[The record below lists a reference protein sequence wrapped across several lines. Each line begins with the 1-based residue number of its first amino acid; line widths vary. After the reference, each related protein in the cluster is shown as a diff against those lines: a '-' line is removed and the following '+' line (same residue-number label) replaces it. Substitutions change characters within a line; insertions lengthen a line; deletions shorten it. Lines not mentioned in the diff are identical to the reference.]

1 MQISKLLLPENL
13 HMSEKRCNF
22 AKIFAM
28 EQSIRQNYIAEVQ
41 QIRNAINISRYRA
54 AKLANA
60 EMLRLYY
67 SVGKFI
73 SLNTRNAKW
82 GTGALKSISN
92 QLQQEMPGL
101 KGFSEGNMRKMRLFY
116 EAWQPV
122 FEPQAEN
129 TFGLLPIADHIELF
143 DFRSPLANKIRSTL
157 PNELESAENQAIVK
171 RSPLANELGNEK
183 CSPEANEL
191 DAADIEQFL
200 RVGFTMHVDI
210 IAQTE
215 NDAERWFYIR
225 KVARDFIGKR
235 QLHQMLTSDLY
246 HQHGSMPSN
255 FALTLPDDKQRQVAM
270 QTFKEDNVLDF
281 LKIPNPDLIDELDVE
296 EQIVKNVKNF
306 MMSLGGEFAFMG
318 EQYRLIVNGRERKL
332 DLLFYHRRM
341 RCLVAIEL
349 KGGEFQPEYAGKL
362 NYYLSA
368 LDSLVKLPE
377 ENPSIGILLC
387 RDKDNAEVEFTLR
400 DMSKPMGVATYRSSQ
415 ELPEQY
421 RNALP
426 SAEDLKRLL

>member
-1 MQISKLLLPENL
+1 M
-13 HMSEKRCNF
+13 R
-22 AKIFAM
+22 KIFAM

-41 QIRNAINISRYRA
+41 QIREAISVSRYRA

-73 SLNTRNAKW
+73 SLNTRNAQW

-92 QLQQEMPGL
+92 QLQQELPGL

-116 EAWQPV
+116 EVWQPV
-122 FEPQAEN
+122 FEPQAGH
-129 TFGLLPIADHIELF
+129 TIGVIPVTDHIELF
-143 DFRSPLANKIRSTL
+143 DFRSPLAN
-157 PNELESAENQAIVK
+157 ELE
-171 RSPLANELGNEK
+171 NEK
-183 CSPEANEL
+183 CSPVANEL
-191 DAADIEQFL
+191 DATDIEQFL
-200 RVGFTMHVDI
+200 RVGFTMHIDI

-215 NDAERWFYIR
+215 NDAERWFYIK

-255 FALTLPDDKQRQVAM
+255 FELTLPDEKQRQVAM

-349 KGGEFQPEYAGKL
+349 KGGEFMPEYAGKL

-368 LDSLVKLPE
+368 LDSLVKLPD

-387 RDKDNAEVEFTLR
+387 RDKDNTEVEFTLR
-400 DMSKPMGVATYRSSQ
+400 DMSKPMGVATYRSSE
-415 ELPEQY
+415 ELPEHY

>member
-1 MQISKLLLPENL
+1 MLISCVCQKKVVTLR
-13 HMSEKRCNF
+13 KF
-22 AKIFAM
+22 FAM

-41 QIRNAINISRYRA
+41 QIRNAISISRYRA

-143 DFRSPLANKIRSTL
+143 DFRSAVS
-157 PNELESAENQAIVK
+157 NEFECAENQAIVK

-183 CSPEANEL
+183 CSPLANEL
-191 DAADIEQFL
+191 DATDLEQFL
-200 RVGFTMHVDI
+200 RVGFTMHIDI

-215 NDAERWFYIR
+215 IDTERWFYIR

-255 FALTLPDDKQRQVAM
+255 FALTLPDEKQRQVAM

-281 LKIPNPDLIDELDVE
+281 LKIPNPDLVDELDVE

-318 EQYRLIVNGRERKL
+318 EQYRIIVNGKERKL

-387 RDKDNAEVEFTLR
+387 RDKDNTEVEFTLR

>member
-1 MQISKLLLPENL
+1 MRKISQ
-13 HMSEKRCNF
+13 
-22 AKIFAM
+22 M
-28 EQSIRQNYIAEVQ
+28 EQSIRQNYIDEVKK
-41 QIRNAINISRYRA
+41 IREAISVCRFRA
-54 AKLANA
+54 AKLANG
-60 EMLRLYY
+60 ETLRLYY

-82 GTGALKSISN
+82 GTGALKNISN

-101 KGFSEGNMRKMRLFY
+101 TGFSEGNMRKMRLFY

-122 FEPQAEN
+122 FEPQAES
-129 TFGLLPIADHIELF
+129 TFAIMPVVEQIELI
-143 DFRSPLANKIRSTL
+143 DFRSQVA
-157 PNELESAENQAIVK
+157 NELESAK
-171 RSPLANELGNEK
+171 RSQA
-183 CSPEANEL
+183 ANEL
-191 DAADIEQFL
+191 DEDLLRSFL
-200 RVGFTMHVDI
+200 VVGFDNHMRI
-210 IAQTE
+210 ISNVQALDEQIFYV
-215 NDAERWFYIR
+215 ERC
-225 KVARDFIGKR
+225 AREFWGREGLKNALR
-235 QLHQMLTSDLY
+235 NNLY
-246 HQHGSMPSN
+246 HQQGSMPSN
-255 FALTLPDDKQRQVAM
+255 FALTIPDEKQRQVAM
-270 QTFKEDNVLDF
+270 RTFKEDNVLDF
-281 LKIPNPDLIDELDVE
+281 LVIENPDLVDELNVE

-318 EQYRLIVNGRERKL
+318 EQYRLIVNGKERKL

-387 RDKDNAEVEFTLR
+387 RDKDNTEVEFTLR
-400 DMSKPMGVATYRSSQ
+400 DMSKPMGVATYHSTS
-415 ELPEQY
+415 ELPEMY

-426 SAEDLKRLL
+426 SSEDLKRLM

>member
-1 MQISKLLLPENL
+1 
-13 HMSEKRCNF
+13 
-22 AKIFAM
+22 M
-28 EQSIRQNYIAEVQ
+28 EQSIRQNYINEVKK
-41 QIRNAINISRYRA
+41 IREAISICRYRA
-54 AKLANA
+54 AKLANG
-60 EMLRLYY
+60 ETLRLYY

-82 GTGALKSISN
+82 GSGALKSISN

-101 KGFSEGNMRKMRLFY
+101 TGFSEGNMRKMRLFY

-122 FEPQAEN
+122 FEPQVES
-129 TFGLLPIADHIELF
+129 TFSVVPVVEQIELI
-143 DFRSPLANKIRSTL
+143 DFRSTLSNIIRSQGV
-157 PNELESAENQAIVK
+157 NELESNENQAITN
-171 RSPLANELGNEK
+171 RSPL
-183 CSPEANEL
+183 SNEL
-191 DAADIEQFL
+191 DEYDLQAFL
-200 RVGFTMHVDI
+200 KVGFSIHSEL
-210 IAQTE
+210 IAHTQ
-215 NDAERWFYIR
+215 DLSERWFYIH
-225 KVARDFIGKR
+225 KAAREFWGFR
-235 QLHQMLTSDLY
+235 QFQLQLRNNLY
-246 HQHGSMPSN
+246 RQQGSMPSN
-255 FALTLPDDKQRQVAM
+255 FALTIPDEKQRQVAM

-281 LKIPNPDLIDELDVE
+281 LVIENPDLVDELNVE

-318 EQYRLIVNGRERKL
+318 EQYRIIVNGKERKL

-387 RDKDNAEVEFTLR
+387 RDKDNTEVEFTLR
-400 DMSKPMGVATYRSSQ
+400 DMSKPMGVATYRSTS
-415 ELPEQY
+415 ELPEMY

-426 SAEDLKRLL
+426 SSEDLKRLM